1 MAKEKDSVS
10 AEVTEA
16 IKDERPAAP
25 KKVKIMIRSADG
37 KSGGD
42 DVFVS
47 CNGHAV
53 LIKRDEPVTVDE
65 GIYNALK
72 DAVSTVYQTDA
83 NGAIIGH
90 RGAPNYNVQVL
101 G

>member
-1 MAKEKDSVS
+1 MAKEKEKEFV
-10 AEVTEA
+10 AELEET
-16 IKDERPAAP
+16 KDVKSAAP
-25 KKVKIMIRSADG
+25 KKVRLIIASSDG
-37 KSGGD
+37 AGGSD

-65 GIYNALK
+65 GIYNVLK

-83 NGAIIGH
+83 NGSIIGH
-90 RGAPNYNVQVL
+90 RSAPNYNIQVL